1 MGNSIASSALS
12 FWRWFFGRGG
22 SRPGIFRFLDLWLCV
37 HVLIGVVLAIM
48 VKTSM
53 QLAANTVLL
62 PLAGI
67 FIGLTFAWA
76 GNAQAM
82 LQSAEIEEIALYHE
96 GGFVEYAFAFQTAIL
111 TILITLVLWGLAGL
125 GIIDQYLPAAKHPL
139 PYASLKAVLFAASSA
154 SLRECWHVVLG
165 AQWMLLSQH
174 LLKKTRIS
182 AETSKQASVKIRG
195 DKS

>member
-1 MGNSIASSALS
+1 MATPALS
-12 FWRWFFGRGG
+12 FWRWFFGRRG
-22 SRPGIFRFLDLWLCV
+22 SRPGLLRLLDPWLCL
-37 HVLIGVVLAIM
+37 HVLIGVVLTM
-48 VKTSM
+48 TVKASM

-67 FIGLTFAWA
+67 FIGLAFAWA

-125 GIIDQYLPAAKHPL
+125 GIFDEYLPAAKYPL
-139 PYASLKAVLFAASSA
+139 PYASLKAILFAASSA

-174 LLKKTRIS
+174 QLKRARSSKEIAKKELSKT
-182 AETSKQASVKIRG
+182 RG